1 MVWDDENDY
10 GAKVKRVGFWTQLE
24 RQRMNAAFTAA
35 MLQAGFALTAASTV
49 AGTVSPSLAI
59 SATN

>member
-10 GAKVKRVGFWTQLE
+10 GAKVKRVAFWTQLE
-24 RQRMNAAFTAA
+24 RQRMDAAFLAA

-49 AGTVSPSLAI
+49 AGTRKPIVGYRRD
-59 SATN
+59 